1 MKTIDLSREKHT
13 LDELLTLA
21 KTDTVLIHT
30 VDGNEFFI
38 EEADEFEREV
48 ATLGSSD
55 KFMSFLGERS
65 REERD
70 ISIEDAAKKRG
81 IENL

>member
-1 MKTIDLSREKHT
+1 MKTIDLSREKHS

-21 KTDTVLIHT
+21 RTDTILIHT
-30 VDGNEFFI
+30 VDGNEFFL
-38 EEADEFEREV
+38 EEAEEFEREV
-48 ATLGSSD
+48 ATLGSSA
-55 KFMSFLGERS
+55 KFMSFLEERS
-65 REERD
+65 RENHD

>member
-1 MKTIDLSREKHT
+1 MKTIDLSREKHS

-30 VDGNEFFI
+30 IDGNEFFL
-38 EEADEFEREV
+38 EEAEEFEREV

-55 KFMSFLGERS
+55 KFMSFLEERS

-70 ISIEDAAKKRG
+70 ISIEDAAQKRG
-81 IENL
+81 IENF